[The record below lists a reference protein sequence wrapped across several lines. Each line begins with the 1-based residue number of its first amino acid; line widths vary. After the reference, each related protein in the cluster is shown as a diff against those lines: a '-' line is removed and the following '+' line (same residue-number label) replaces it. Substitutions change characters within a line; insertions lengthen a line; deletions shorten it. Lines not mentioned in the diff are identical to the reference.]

1 MKALDTNALV
11 RFLVADHP
19 GMKAKTDRLLDEAAA
34 NRESFG
40 ITGYVLLE
48 MLWVLKAVYKFSRED
63 ILDAVD
69 KLTAMPV
76 LTFEPSCPVHEL
88 VAMARNTN
96 FDLAD
101 ILIGLA
107 ARQQNWET
115 TLTLDKKAAQSELFE
130 EIQSHA
136 PRNEDEE
143 NKRKVGDGK

>member
-19 GMKAKTDRLLDEAAA
+19 GMKSKVDRLLEKAAA

-48 MLWVLKAVYKFSRED
+48 MLWVLRSVYKYSRED

-76 LTFEPSCPVHEL
+76 LSFDPACPVHEL
-88 VAMARNTN
+88 VAMGRNSN
-96 FDLAD
+96 LDLAD

-107 ARQQNWET
+107 AKQQDWET
-115 TLTLDKKAAQSELFE
+115 TLTLDRKAAQSELFE
-130 EIQSHA
+130 EI
-136 PRNEDEE
+136 P
-143 NKRKVGDGK
+143 

>member
-19 GMKAKTDRLLDEAAA
+19 GMKSKVDRLLDTAEE

-48 MLWVLKAVYKFSRED
+48 MLWVLRSVYKYSRED

-69 KLTAMPV
+69 KLTAMPA
-76 LTFEPSCPVHEL
+76 LTFDPTCPVHEL
-88 VAMARNTN
+88 LEMGRNSN

-107 ARQQNWET
+107 ARQHGWET
-115 TLTLDKKAAQSELFE
+115 TLTLDKKAAQSEWFE
-130 EIQSHA
+130 EI
-136 PRNEDEE
+136 P
-143 NKRKVGDGK
+143 